1 MQIESLQ
8 RSLDESKI
16 DQQANH
22 IQNSDQQVNQELQNR
37 IDHLQNALAQ
47 EREKH
52 RHQMQEALS
61 TVGQEK
67 SSLQIEID
75 NLKDTLSQSQAH
87 SEQTK
92 QALQNAL
99 FDAKEK
105 HKKELL
111 ETFCKLEQEKQ
122 SLHLETEQ
130 LRATVSKLTEDNVTQ
145 VNFQNEN
152 IQKATSESEIE
163 QLTAKLS
170 TTEKEKDDLSTQLKS
185 LQQKGI
191 EQVEKTTSE
200 DEARHKKEVDQL
212 KTSLSMVQKQKDRLD
227 QEFATLKHHHHRLL
241 SSIEE
246 EPQQPSLGIIHK

>member
-8 RSLDESKI
+8 RSLDESKT
-16 DQQANH
+16 DQQVNH

-130 LRATVSKLTEDNVTQ
+130 LRATVSKLTVNCQTFHNRERKRRPFKPTKVTPTKGNRRSWKDN
-145 VNFQNEN
+145 
-152 IQKATSESEIE
+152 I
-163 QLTAKLS
+163 
-170 TTEKEKDDLSTQLKS
+170 
-185 LQQKGI
+185 
-191 EQVEKTTSE
+191 
-200 DEARHKKEVDQL
+200 R
-212 KTSLSMVQKQKDRLD
+212 R
-227 QEFATLKHHHHRLL
+227 
-241 SSIEE
+241 
-246 EPQQPSLGIIHK
+246 

>member
-1 MQIESLQ
+1 
-8 RSLDESKI
+8 
-16 DQQANH
+16 
-22 IQNSDQQVNQELQNR
+22 
-37 IDHLQNALAQ
+37 
-47 EREKH
+47 
-52 RHQMQEALS
+52 MQEALS

-67 SSLQIEID
+67 SALQIEID
-75 NLKDTLSQSQAH
+75 NLKDSLSESQAH

-99 FDAKEK
+99 FDSKER

-130 LRATVSKLTEDNVTQ
+130 LRAIVSKLTEDNVNQ
-145 VNFQNEN
+145 VKLQNEN
-152 IQKATSESEIE
+152 IQTATSESSKGEIE

-170 TTEKEKDDLSTQLKS
+170 TVEKEKEDLSSQLKS
-185 LQQKGI
+185 LQQNGTYEP
-191 EQVEKTTSE
+191 EQLQKTASE
-200 DEARHKKEVDQL
+200 NEARHKKEVDQL

-227 QEFATLKHHHHRLL
+227 QEFSTLKHHHHRLL

-246 EPQQPSLGIIHK
+246 EPQQPILGIIHKLRHTIWEVF